1 VPFFSDLS
9 LHRLG
14 TTHTSDCTL
23 IHMSITKEQ
32 RAVAYARAHSLQ
44 THQVLTD
51 GRVCA
56 TRLAPASGGKDWVW
70 FVTDAEAAE
79 AGLAVAARRI
89 GETFLIDGETWHS
102 IPA

>member
-1 VPFFSDLS
+1 
-9 LHRLG
+9 
-14 TTHTSDCTL
+14 
-23 IHMSITKEQ
+23 MSITKEQ
-32 RAVAYARAHSLQ
+32 RAVAYARAHQLQ

-56 TRLAPASGGKDWVW
+56 TRLSPASGGKDWVW
-70 FVTDAEAAE
+70 FITDAEAAD
-79 AGLAVAARRI
+79 AGLLVAARRV